1 MACSPGRPVHFS
13 STPSAIAMRRPSPTA
28 LAIFLIV
35 ACVLFVGLQR
45 AAQDKG
51 KLSGPESGVF
61 LVLRPLQSGFNG
73 IGAWASDVGRAL
85 FRRPSLVSE
94 NQRLLKEVDDLR
106 GQTQRMA
113 RYPAENQELRKLLG
127 MPKPNGGVSI
137 SSEVIGFN
145 ATDISRALTLNV
157 GARSQVRPKDIVFN
171 AQGVVGQVS
180 EVSPFSS
187 RVLPLTD
194 RMSGVGAMISRTMAR
209 GVLKGADDRICKL
222 SYLDYRADVRE
233 GDLVITSGASQIFP
247 RGLVLGHVIKVE
259 RDKRYSQLT
268 AYVDPAVA
276 FDRLSAVYVRVRA
289 G

>member
-1 MACSPGRPVHFS
+1 
-13 STPSAIAMRRPSPTA
+13 MRRPSPTTAAILLLVLCA
-28 LAIFLIV
+28 LLV
-35 ACVLFVGLQR
+35 AWQR
-45 AAQDKG
+45 TAQNKG
-51 KLSGPESGVF
+51 RLSGPESGIF
-61 LVLRPLQSGFNG
+61 LVMRPFQTALNG
-73 IGAWASDVGRAL
+73 IGAWASDVGRAA
-85 FRRPSLVSE
+85 FRRPSIVSE
-94 NQRLLKEVDDLR
+94 NERLHNEVDDLR

-127 MPKPNGGVSI
+127 MPKPNGGNSI
-137 SSEVIGFN
+137 PAEVIGFN
-145 ATDISRALTLNV
+145 ATEISRALTLNI
-157 GARSQVRPKDIVFN
+157 GARAQVRPKDVVFN

-180 EVSPFSS
+180 EVSPFSA

-194 RMSGVGAMISRTMAR
+194 RLSGVGAMISRTMAR
-209 GVLKGADDRICKL
+209 GVLKGTDDRICKL

-268 AYVDPAVA
+268 AYVDPAVV

-289 G
+289 GT